1 MIGNDIQFANGLNSN
16 CTQRKTF
23 LFLSDIRVKMYR
35 RTDIHFIKYL
45 IIEECAKHKLYLQF
59 QILTCDKII
68 MDVCPAV
75 HFNPDIRQK

>member
-1 MIGNDIQFANGLNSN
+1 MNKHCTFFYNDQDLPAIYTRGCIVYML
-16 CTQRKTF
+16 
-23 LFLSDIRVKMYR
+23 
-35 RTDIHFIKYL
+35 IKYL